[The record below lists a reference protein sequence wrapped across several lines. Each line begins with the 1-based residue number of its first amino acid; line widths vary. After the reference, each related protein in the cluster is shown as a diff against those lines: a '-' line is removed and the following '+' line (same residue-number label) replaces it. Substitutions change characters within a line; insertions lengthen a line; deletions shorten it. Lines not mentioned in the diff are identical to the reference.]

1 MRARATLCALAVL
14 LSVAIGVAAQGNM
27 IDRFLLTSGN
37 FFGSVP
43 LETDTSDE
51 AGRVVD
57 SDAAVAESPTSNP
70 NVGRET
76 VDSDDD
82 GGMMAASKTP
92 TVVVN
97 LDDDLEPSAIAAV
110 SEFFFKEFLKP
121 GISDFTLERLGN
133 GEGEDPGLRIGGNAY
148 GGALIIR
155 GESLCDHPQPHIC
168 GCFCTGGTICT
179 ESGCLPPGWIY
190 WGK

>member
-14 LSVAIGVAAQGNM
+14 LSVAIGVAAQGNLF
-27 IDRFLLTSGN
+27 DRFLLRN
-37 FFGSVP
+37 AGSVP

-57 SDAAVAESPTSNP
+57 SDAAVAEGIIPTIP
-70 NVGRET
+70 TEELREI